1 LEAYLM
7 FWNNLAVAADFFVEI
22 AVELVLLFVGV
33 TFLVG
38 LIQEYV
44 PDETVKKLLGGRNR
58 VLGAVLGAGFGS
70 LTPFCSCSTIPLLLG
85 MLNAGVPFA
94 AAMAFLL
101 SSPLLN
107 PVIISLFILLMGWK
121 VTALYFVATFT
132 AAVTIGLLLDR
143 LGFAGQVKP
152 KVAIRSCCDGNAA
165 TDVRSRARRSA
176 SFAFTLFRQLLP
188 YLLLGAGIGA
198 FIHGFVPQELI
209 SRIAGPDNPLAV
221 PAAAVIGVPIYIRA
235 ETILPIG
242 LALTLKGMSAG
253 AVLALVIG
261 GAGASIPEM
270 TLLSAIFEKR
280 LLAAFLLTIFGI
292 AVAVGF
298 LANFVTAI

>member
-1 LEAYLM
+1 ML
-7 FWNNLAVAADFFVEI
+7 WNNLAVAVDFFVEI
-22 AVELVLLFVGV
+22 AVELILLFIGV

-44 PDETVKKLLGGRNR
+44 PDETVKKMLGGRNKL
-58 VLGAVLGAGFGS
+58 LGGVLGAGFGS

-94 AAMAFLL
+94 SAMAFLL

-107 PVIISLFILLMGWK
+107 PVIISLFVLLLGWK

-132 AAVTIGLLLDR
+132 AAVVIGLILDR

-152 KVAIRSCCDGNAA
+152 MVAIRSCCEGDGA
-165 TDVRSRARRSA
+165 TDAKSRVKRSA
-176 SFAFTLFRQLLP
+176 SFAFTLFRQLVP

-209 SRIAGPDNPLAV
+209 SRIAGPGNPLAV
-221 PAAAVIGVPIYIRA
+221 PAAAIVGVPIYIRA

-242 LALTLKGMSAG
+242 LALTQKGMSVG

-261 GAGASIPEM
+261 GAGASIPEL

-298 LANFVTAI
+298 LANFLAVI